1 VVGRA
6 IYLSYRGLL
15 PVIRQHR
22 VSLFAIF
29 SMVALEE
36 EEVARTMLSSLN
48 PRSSLGVIGST
59 FTGGVQGPVSFDSH
73 YARSGC
79 DAASSKW
86 KSKRL
91 EGKREK
97 QWDLVCTM
105 ASIFICVICNSV
117 MIRFPRKR
125 CLSVST
131 TRAVWSRNHGR
142 KKT

>member
-1 VVGRA
+1 
-6 IYLSYRGLL
+6 
-15 PVIRQHR
+15 
-22 VSLFAIF
+22 
-29 SMVALEE
+29 MVALEE

-73 YARSGC
+73 YVRSGC

-97 QWDLVCTM
+97 RRDLVCTM

-131 TRAVWSRNHGR
+131 TRAVWSRNHGS